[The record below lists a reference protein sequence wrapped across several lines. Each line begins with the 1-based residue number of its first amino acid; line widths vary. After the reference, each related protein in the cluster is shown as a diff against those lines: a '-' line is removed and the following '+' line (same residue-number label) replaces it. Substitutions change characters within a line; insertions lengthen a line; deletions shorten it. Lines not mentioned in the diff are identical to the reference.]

1 MPYNDLQNHL
11 LTILSRTLFK
21 GTTRDDYTLPCAH
34 YEMAALAWKEA
45 CDPKCWPA
53 AADEADEYRRKKVAE
68 SQEYLDHVKTWESF
82 VLDAR
87 IGMRVQTGADSIA
100 WLKRKKNWA

>member
-1 MPYNDLQNHL
+1 
-11 LTILSRTLFK
+11 
-21 GTTRDDYTLPCAH
+21 
-34 YEMAALAWKEA
+34 MASLAWKEA

-53 AADEADEYRRKKVAE
+53 AAEEADEYRRKKVTE